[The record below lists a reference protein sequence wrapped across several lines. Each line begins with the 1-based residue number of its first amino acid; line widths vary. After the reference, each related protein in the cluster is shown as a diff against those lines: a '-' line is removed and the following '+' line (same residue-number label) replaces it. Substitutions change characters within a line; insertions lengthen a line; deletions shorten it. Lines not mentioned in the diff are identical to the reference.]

1 MIFGGDRLSQ
11 TEFVIYWDSSYS
23 KARALTDIAEA
34 QAKLKQWGDAL
45 HTTKQCPSYDCRV
58 ESLSKV
64 LTVYAELK
72 NPELKKKEEWI

>member
-1 MIFGGDRLSQ
+1 MN
-11 TEFVIYWDSSYS
+11 SSHS
-23 KARALTDIAEA
+23 KAEVLTAITEA
-34 QAKLKQWGDAL
+34 QANLQQWGDAL

-72 NPELKKKEEWI
+72 NPELKDEEE